1 MVKYMRGI
9 EVNLLHIGNDIILR
23 KKDIIGIFNLD
34 NLKKNKNFNNLYKE
48 KLDKNQLVKFSEKQE
63 KSLIIVEKNKEILWY
78 VSNINSS
85 TLEKRYNIKKYRRV

>member
-1 MVKYMRGI
+1 MRGI

-34 NLKKNKNFNNLYKE
+34 NLKKNKNFYNLYKE
-48 KLDKNQLVKFSEKQE
+48 KIDKNQLVKFSEKQE